1 MAMLNRNPLV
11 RYNYEDNDYFNPLEL
26 VFGNE
31 PYNEVIPTVSSARA
45 NTANN
50 AQQNVAVE
58 DAQTKGTQTPIEPT
72 IPAALNTGA
81 FGVPLMPINSNATT
95 FNPDFFG
102 ASSMEDYLAKN
113 PINIDENSFRNTF
126 GGFDLNG
133 GLKLNSTA
141 EQTRLNEL
149 DKIID
154 PLTQQILGQGLTSKW
169 TGEGY
174 GGAEANARAI
184 AKILADAGITDIKQ
198 FGKVDK
204 YDPVEI
210 VGYTL
215 NGKAIQRPNDNTY
228 YEMVYVGETE
238 NGPEYRRRDLTP
250 EEIAQV
256 KPNYGYVASWGD
268 AENPAEIKPV
278 SNIIEKDG
286 KLLGVTG
293 KTWGNKETGQA
304 INSGTGRW
312 QNQGGDNLFSGTG
325 AGKGNTGFRVQFGP
339 DGTPYFYTTKGS
351 SNDFAQ
357 LLKDLGPIGQIGI
370 AIATGGM
377 SLPAQLATNAGIQ
390 LLAGGDLKDIAKGTA
405 LSYLGGQ
412 AGNLISGSG
421 GITDLLGKTGS
432 DVAAN
437 TAKQFVSS
445 GGKADLEDIL
455 KSNVIGG
462 GVKTA
467 MGSVPGLDDLT
478 PNQKN
483 MTANLVAA
491 VANGVP
497 IEQAIQN
504 IAVGQAASAARGAFQ
519 GAGSFSGDTSAGRT
533 LPLERPQIEEIANI
547 DNIPFDLEKFIG
559 NMPLPQDGDNLKNK
573 AVTDTLET
581 KEGKAMDDI
590 DWSQIGGDFGGNIA
604 DLIAKAGSSGNASSI
619 FSGDGGIDLSAF
631 ASNVFD
637 EDQAA
642 PPANLDLGK
651 IFYNDTGNP
660 ETTWEKFYS
669 SGMQEGLDESNL
681 DNLSKEERARYDAM
695 KSGDTSKYDALVEYL
710 RDRPQDFGGANVEEY
725 LDEFNRRFNPA
736 GGYGSQY
743 QTVGTNRVMINDDG
757 TATVLNPT
765 TNESSYLDE
774 DQVKALIKNGT
785 LNSKASGYVG
795 ATGGTGSTPGGS
807 KAATTTAKKA
817 TTAAS
822 GGSNANLIMALMAL
836 MAMMNDRGKS
846 GSTGATIPSLQANR
860 SQLPYSP
867 VSKPGSPNVNY
878 FTPTTY
884 TAKAAEGG
892 LMNLAAGGISDLGG
906 YSDGGRLLRGPGD
919 GVSDS
924 IPATIGGK
932 QPARLATGEF
942 VVPARIVSEL
952 GNGSTEAGAKKLY
965 AMMDRVQKA
974 RRRTKNVA
982 ADTKAHKYLPA

>member
-141 EQTRLNEL
+141 EQTKLNEL

-256 KPNYGYVASWGD
+256 KPNYGVID
-268 AENPAEIKPV
+268 TQNEQVIPV
-278 SNIIEKDG
+278 NNIIEKDG
-286 KLLGVTG
+286 KLVGVTG

-325 AGKGNTGFRVQFGP
+325 AGDGNTGFRVQFGP

-619 FSGDGGIDLSAF
+619 FSGDGGIDFSAF
-631 ASNVFD
+631 ASNAGD

-642 PPANLDLGK
+642 PPANIAELLKTITTGEEGVSELLTPSGVNESFLSNLSPEELKRYFATQEEGYESPLAGLAPQDLG
-651 IFYNDTGNP
+651 I
-660 ETTWEKFYS
+660 S
-669 SGMQEGLDESNL
+669 QE
-681 DNLSKEERARYDAM
+681 M
-695 KSGDTSKYDALVEYL
+695 I
-710 RDRPQDFGGANVEEY
+710 
-725 LDEFNRRFNPA
+725 DEFNKNFNPA

-807 KAATTTAKKA
+807 KAATTAKKA

-822 GGSNANLIMALMAL
+822 GGTNANLIMALMAL
-836 MAMMNDRGKS
+836 MAMMNDKGKS